1 MSLIEDMGV
10 AGNSSTEPVAEA
22 SPELISHIEEVFS
35 RDDGNSAEDTTAAD
49 VAAERPAVSA
59 KETARRASV
68 AQEEKDELEQE
79 GVLEDGETVEP
90 EAEVETGEDVAIPAE
105 EAAVESAVDP
115 NHRFAAQQFG
125 WTDEQIDSFAKANPE
140 LAASTFTNLLGAFT
154 NLSRQAMPA
163 TAQRL
168 PQQQQTTQPQAP
180 VSRLDTLYANLKNF
194 AEENGDTMVEQLLKP
209 LHEEVI
215 IPFRQIQAELAVAKT
230 QAVRSEVNTV
240 VADLAKQFPTVYGS
254 EKTTLVQQQTRQQL
268 YQMADQF
275 RAGANLQGKE
285 MSVSDAL
292 KRAHLVLTA
301 DQRIAEGRKQVVQQV
316 QKRNKSITAR
326 PTQRRTPSAM
336 GVSKGND
343 AAAEAYERRAHELG
357 IEI

>member
-10 AGNSSTEPVAEA
+10 AGNNSATPVADA
-22 SPELISHIEEVFS
+22 SPELLSHIEEVFS
-35 RDDGNSAEDTTAAD
+35 RDDGSMSTDTPAEGI
-49 VAAERPAVSA
+49 VAERPAISA
-59 KETARRASV
+59 KETARRSAV

-79 GVLEDGETVEP
+79 GIPEDGETAAP
-90 EAEVETGEDVAIPAE
+90 EAEVETEEVGETPEA
-105 EAAVESAVDP
+105 EAAVESPIDP

-140 LAASTFTNLLGAFT
+140 LAATTFNNLLGAFT

-163 TAQRL
+163 TAHRP
-168 PQQQQTTQPQAP
+168 PQQQTAQPQAP
-180 VSRLDTLYANLKNF
+180 ISRLDTLYANLKTF

-230 QAVRSEVNTV
+230 QAVRSEVSTV
-240 VADLAKQFPTVYGS
+240 VADLAKQFPTVYGT

-285 MSVSDAL
+285 MSVTDAL